1 MLQTEKPIE
10 SLFLTKGM
18 YGFVFNLFMKPD
30 IRTSIRYV
38 IRFEKGIKELKTKVI
53 IPIRNLDLSLF
64 KSLSKE
70 KEIN

>member
-10 SLFLTKGM
+10 SPFFTKGM
-18 YGFVFNLFMKPD
+18 YGVVFNLFMKPD
-30 IRTSIRYV
+30 IKTSKRYV
-38 IRFEKGIKELKTKVI
+38 IRFEKGIKELKTKAI

>member
-10 SLFLTKGM
+10 SPFLTKGIH
-18 YGFVFNLFMKPD
+18 GFVFNLFMKPD

-38 IRFEKGIKELKTKVI
+38 IRFEKGIKKLKTKAI
-53 IPIRNLDLSLF
+53 IPIRNLNHSLF

>member
-10 SLFLTKGM
+10 SPFLTKGM
-18 YGFVFNLFMKPD
+18 HRFLFNLFMKPN

-38 IRFEKGIKELKTKVI
+38 IRFEKEIKELKTKAI

-64 KSLSKE
+64 KSLFKE